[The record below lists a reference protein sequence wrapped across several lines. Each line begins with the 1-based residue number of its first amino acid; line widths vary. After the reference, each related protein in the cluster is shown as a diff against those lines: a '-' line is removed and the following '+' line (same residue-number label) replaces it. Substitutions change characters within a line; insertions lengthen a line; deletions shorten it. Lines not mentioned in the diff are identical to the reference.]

1 MTIARYVSKGGVEVL
16 TDRPDFD
23 IDTWEFRKKSYKQPI
38 IDADIATGESGLDR
52 FWDLVREEL
61 GPHSPADISE
71 VDYNM
76 NKITLK
82 PFQIEKLRPFSK
94 WLGTSE
100 LIDVLADRKTG
111 DVYSAWIQAPVLNED
126 SIKRIYNSVIGDDTF
141 FDESVKQNKW
151 QGGAGAVTWECISGN
166 KIPMSGRVNFE
177 SIRDAFSRIYRLGDI
192 LESIRHNKA
201 VKDLHEEE
209 KAIIE
214 ENNRRLAAFMEKRD
228 TILGKEIKK
237 TAIKDE
243 QANADV

>member
-1 MTIARYVSKGGVEVL
+1 M

-23 IDTWEFRKKSYKQPI
+23 IDTWEFRNKSYKQPI
-38 IDADIATGESGLDR
+38 IDADIATGESGLER

-82 PFQIEKLRPFSK
+82 AFQIEKLRPFSK
-94 WLGTSE
+94 WLGAAE
-100 LIDVLADRKTG
+100 IIDVLADRKTG

-126 SIKRIYNSVIGDDTF
+126 GIKRIYNSVIGDDAF
-141 FDESVKQNKW
+141 FDESIKQNKW
-151 QGGAGAVTWECISGN
+151 HGGSDAVTWECVSGN

-177 SIRDAFSRIYRLGDI
+177 SIRDAFARIYRLGDI
-192 LESIRHNKA
+192 LESIRHSKA

-228 TILGKEIKK
+228 TILGREIKK

-243 QANADV
+243 QASADV